1 MCYFFCDAL
10 ISTIIVYSSDQL
22 SLYNDD
28 LLFLFVFNCRRFHED
43 SDDGSSPDTSSD
55 VSSVSDNERSI
66 GITTQCLAENI
77 CTDQEGFSSDDSDSR
92 NQESSPIFQYVEH
105 DAPYGRQPLADMV
118 CLLWFLSNQM
128 LYL

>member
-1 MCYFFCDAL
+1 M
-10 ISTIIVYSSDQL
+10 YSSDQL

-28 LLFLFVFNCRRFHED
+28 LLFLFVFNCRRFNED

-77 CTDQEGFSSDDSDSR
+77 CTDQEDFSSDDSDSR

-118 CLLWFLSNQM
+118 CLLWFLPNQM